1 LNHVKMVLETGKT
14 LARYVD
20 KGKCILVHCSD
31 GWDRTSQIV
40 ALTELLLDPYYR
52 TLKGFGILI
61 QKEWI
66 AFGHKFE
73 DRLGHGEPEDY
84 SSEQS
89 PIFIQFMD
97 AVYQLIRQYPN
108 WFEFNEEYLIN
119 ILDHLFSGR
128 FGTFLMDS
136 ESERERENLSAQTVS
151 IWPWLASPERA
162 SVFKNPE
169 YYVYNVPIYPNCATS
184 HLHVWTG
191 YYERYKVSMKQYHE
205 HHQQSLNRNKS
216 RTKLRTENQKL
227 KEQIDEDAIK
237 IARYEDILKEKISK
251 ETAFQDVLK
260 EEIEKT
266 KDPTHEG
273 YDLEFIVTPNING
286 KIHFRVKRKSG
297 LYPPQV
303 KKFGVSNLQERM
315 LEDYD
320 PQNKEYNPK
329 RRRSSTDEFVESFL
343 SQAVTLPTDD
353 ENPTHF
359 SNNSIITRS
368 GFLDRCAQQAH
379 AFMPLHI
386 PVVTVSLGKV
396 ADWLKSVR

>member
-1 LNHVKMVLETGKT
+1 
-14 LARYVD
+14 
-20 KGKCILVHCSD
+20 
-31 GWDRTSQIV
+31 
-40 ALTELLLDPYYR
+40 
-52 TLKGFGILI
+52 
-61 QKEWI
+61 
-66 AFGHKFE
+66 
-73 DRLGHGEPEDY
+73 
-84 SSEQS
+84 
-89 PIFIQFMD
+89 
-97 AVYQLIRQYPN
+97 
-108 WFEFNEEYLIN
+108 
-119 ILDHLFSGR
+119 
-128 FGTFLMDS
+128 
-136 ESERERENLSAQTVS
+136 
-151 IWPWLASPERA
+151 
-162 SVFKNPE
+162 
-169 YYVYNVPIYPNCATS
+169 
-184 HLHVWTG
+184 
-191 YYERYKVSMKQYHE
+191 MKQYHE

-273 YDLEFIVTPNING
+273 YDLEFIVTPNMKG

-320 PQNKEYNPK
+320 PQNKEYNLK

-353 ENPTHF
+353 DNNPTHF
-359 SNNSIITRS
+359 SNNSAITRS